1 MLLRE
6 CCAQTN
12 ISSEGFRSLREGEAV
27 EFEVEAGPDG
37 RSKAVNVTGP
47 GGAAPEVR
55 GPKPNMGDQR
65 LYLKLS
71 SVKGCT
77 LDEQLT

>member
-55 GPKPNMGDQR
+55 APVQTWVTNGFTFNLAPSEAAQ
-65 LYLKLS
+65 
-71 SVKGCT
+71 
-77 LDEQLT
+77 LDGQFT